1 MSPARVL
8 VVDDESDIT
17 TILAL
22 ALRRAG
28 YQVSTA
34 GDGLQALE
42 VIAQELPDLVILD
55 VMMPR
60 LDGFD
65 TLQRL
70 RESAPTAAIPVILLT
85 ARAQGADRIKG
96 LERGADDYV
105 TKPFEPSELVV
116 RVQAMLA
123 RTTSS

>member
-1 MSPARVL
+1 
-8 VVDDESDIT
+8 
-17 TILAL
+17 
-22 ALRRAG
+22 
-28 YQVSTA
+28 
-34 GDGLQALE
+34 
-42 VIAQELPDLVILD
+42 VIAEEPPDLVILD

-70 RESAPTAAIPVILLT
+70 RESAPTAAIPVIMLT
-85 ARAQGADRIKG
+85 ARAQVADRMKG

-105 TKPFEPSELVV
+105 TKPFEPSDLVV

-123 RTTSS
+123 RPAGATS

>member
-42 VIAQELPDLVILD
+42 VIAQEPPDLVILD

-105 TKPFEPSELVV
+105 TKPFEPSEIVV

>member
-85 ARAQGADRIKG
+85 ARAQGADRMKG

-123 RTTSS
+123 RTSSS